1 MISQWNLIKKVS
13 SSIMHNE
20 DVSTFNFWIIDKVLH
35 FRPYKSYCKI
45 HAADAAKN
53 DLTSV
58 LSISDLFP

>member
-1 MISQWNLIKKVS
+1 
-13 SSIMHNE
+13 MHNE